1 MSTLDAL
8 KTASAALLAAIAEL
22 ERGAPSGSPLI
33 APPLLEFHPGSDD
46 DWSQKTELVQ
56 LGGGGEVRYFKEDYR
71 YTGHPGAFKGVD
83 QSLWGAANT
92 ALATMGESKPHLYV
106 VTLCTPQPD
115 GGNWRLAT
123 KSVADAGW
131 VDGHDFMPGED
142 VGGALFARWDVAG
155 RPSISGDGFQLQ
167 RGGAY
172 VTNSAGQKVPAGADP
187 GFKVGP

>member
-8 KTASAALLAAIAEL
+8 KAASTALLAAIAEL
-22 ERGAPSGSPLI
+22 ERGAPAGAPLI
-33 APPLLEFHPGSDD
+33 APPLLPYNEGPDD
-46 DWSQKTELVQ
+46 DWSQLTELVA
-56 LGGGGEVRYFKEDYR
+56 LGGGGEARYFKADYWHL
-71 YTGHPGAFKGVD
+71 GHPGAQKGVD
-83 QSLWGAANT
+83 LSLWGGANT
-92 ALATMGESKPHLYV
+92 ALGMMGESKPHLYV

-123 KSVADAGW
+123 KSASDAGW
-131 VDGHDFMPGED
+131 VDGHNFLPGD
-142 VGGALFARWDVAG
+142 LVGGALFAAWDAAG